1 MKNEN
6 QKWKSKNENQKMKNE
21 NENENENEK
30 WKSKMENDNFL
41 AKMPKEDSSK
51 NIETMG
57 GLRPRARSAHNV
69 RM

>member
-1 MKNEN
+1 MEIKNEN
-6 QKWKSKNENQKMKNE
+6 Q
-21 NENENENEK
+21 K

-41 AKMPKEDSSK
+41 VKMPKEDSSK

-57 GLRPRARSAHNV
+57 RFAPRALRAHNV